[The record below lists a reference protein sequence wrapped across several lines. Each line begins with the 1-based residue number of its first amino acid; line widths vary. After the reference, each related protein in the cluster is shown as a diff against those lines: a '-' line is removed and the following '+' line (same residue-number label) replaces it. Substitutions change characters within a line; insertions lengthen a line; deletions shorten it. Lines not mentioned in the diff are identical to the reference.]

1 MADFPKNKNVGVFRP
16 KDELISF
23 SENSDRKIQNG
34 GTRYFLFDSV
44 HFVNSKPYS

>member
-1 MADFPKNKNVGVFRP
+1 MADFPKNENVCVFRP

-23 SENSDRKIQNG
+23 SEYPARKIQNG

-44 HFVNSKPYS
+44 DFVNSK